1 MTTTEQIAAF
11 EDVPG
16 PQGSGV
22 AGVAPE
28 FLRDPISVLARAHR
42 DHGDLVAFPFGPRKG
57 PLGKVVVA
65 AYHPDAARQV
75 LTETER
81 TIGRGPS
88 STQVLDDMIGRN
100 LMTTDG
106 AEWRRQRRT
115 LQPLF
120 TPKRVAQYTDLMAAE
135 AARIVAE
142 DVPAGTAA
150 DRVDLH
156 RLMLRYSLRVVGR
169 ALFSGDID
177 YTAPELHKLIPL
189 TNELII
195 GRTTQLLKPP
205 LALPTPRNRAFL
217 RTKAQLYALIDR
229 ILARSDAEAG
239 GAERDDIVTRLRTAR
254 DPETGA
260 GLSDAEIR
268 DQTLLMMMAGHETTA
283 TALTFAL
290 HLLGRHGEVQQTVA
304 DEALAYT
311 RGGGTPAEFAQQ
323 RETLARASLLESM
336 RLYPPVYMTEHLA
349 TADIVLGGYRVPA
362 GTAVFL
368 SPWVTH
374 RHPEFWPEPERFD
387 PHRFVGEH
395 DRPRY
400 AYLPFGGGPHVCIG
414 EHFALLAATVLL
426 EAVLRAFRIESL
438 AESVSF
444 QQTGNL
450 RPDEPV
456 WARLTAR

>member
-1 MTTTEQIAAF
+1 MTTTTSARPFSE
-11 EDVPG
+11 VPG
-16 PQGSGV
+16 PKGNAL

-28 FLRDPISVLARAHR
+28 FLRDAIAVLESAYRE
-42 DHGDLVAFPFGPRKG
+42 HGDLVSFPFGPRG

-65 AYHPDAARQV
+65 AYHPDAAQQV
-75 LTETER
+75 LTDTER

-88 STQVLDDMIGRN
+88 STQVLEDMIGCN

-106 AEWRRQRRT
+106 PVWRRQRRT

-120 TPKRVAQYTDLMAAE
+120 TPKRVARYTDLMAAE
-135 AARIVAE
+135 AERIVTRE
-142 DVPAGTAA
+142 VPERA

-156 RLMLRYSLRVVGR
+156 KLMLRYSLRVVGR

-177 YTAPELHKLIPL
+177 DTGPELHGLIPL

-205 LALPTPRNRAFL
+205 LSVPTPRNRRFVKT
-217 RTKAQLYALIDR
+217 REQLYALIDR
-229 ILARSDAEAG
+229 IIERTDKESA
-239 GAERDDIVTRLRTAR
+239 GAERDDIVTRLRDAR
-254 DPETGA
+254 DPETGE
-260 GLSDAEIR
+260 GLSVPEIR

-290 HLLGRHGEVQQTVA
+290 HLLGLHTDIQQEVAEEGAAHIA
-304 DEALAYT
+304 D
-311 RGGGTPAEFAQQ
+311 GGTAATYAQA
-323 RETLARASLLESM
+323 RETLARASLLEAM

-349 TADIVLGGYRVPA
+349 TSDIELGGYQVPA

-374 RHPEFWPEPERFD
+374 RRPDFWPDPERFD
-387 PHRFVGEH
+387 PTRFIGEH

-426 EAVLRAFRIESL
+426 DAVVRRFRVES
-438 AESVSF
+438 ADKTVSY

-450 RPDEPV
+450 RPDKPV
-456 WARLTAR
+456 WASLTAR

>member
-1 MTTTEQIAAF
+1 ITTTEQFAACA
-11 EDVPG
+11 DLPAPLG
-16 PQGSGV
+16 RGV

-28 FLRDPISVLARAHR
+28 FLRDPIAVLARAHR

-120 TPKRVAQYTDLMAAE
+120 TPKRVARYTDLMAAE

-142 DVPAGTAA
+142 DVPAGTTA

-290 HLLGRHGEVQQTVA
+290 HLLGRHAEVQQAVA
-304 DEALAYT
+304 DEALEYT

-323 RETLARASLLESM
+323 RESLARASLLESM

-349 TADIVLGGYRVPA
+349 TADIV
-362 GTAVFL
+362 
-368 SPWVTH
+368 
-374 RHPEFWPEPERFD
+374 
-387 PHRFVGEH
+387 
-395 DRPRY
+395 
-400 AYLPFGGGPHVCIG
+400 
-414 EHFALLAATVLL
+414 
-426 EAVLRAFRIESL
+426 
-438 AESVSF
+438 
-444 QQTGNL
+444 
-450 RPDEPV
+450 
-456 WARLTAR
+456 